1 MYNTYA
7 GSAGSSFLSFI
18 IGILLLISFVI
29 IFMKARRPGWAAI
42 VPFYS
47 SYCLAEITL
56 GSGWYFLILLIP
68 LVNILFLLFIF
79 YRLAVVFGKGTLFA
93 IFTAFFPYIALP
105 IIAFGSSE
113 YDFV

>member
-7 GSAGSSFLSFI
+7 ESAGTSFLSFV
-18 IGILLLISFVI
+18 IGIVMLISFVI
-29 IFMKARRPGWAAI
+29 IFMKARRPAWGALI
-42 VPFYS
+42 PLYNSF
-47 SYCLAEITL
+47 CLAEITL

-68 LVNILFLLFIF
+68 FVNILFALFIF
-79 YRLAVVFGKGTLFA
+79 YRLAIVFGKGTLFA